1 MMNYDI
7 ENIMF
12 EKMKDFR
19 LPRYSQLPDMGL
31 YLEQTAKY
39 INQCLSALGG
49 DEITGSM
56 IRNYVK
62 MGLVPNPVHKQ
73 YYAHHISY
81 LIVVAILKRVM
92 PLEHINKLFE
102 RKRERYTVG
111 EAYDYFCDEMENI
124 LYFRFGVKQTV
135 DDIGGRS
142 SIDKEMLRSA
152 IIAVSH
158 IIHVDACFAVI
169 KDPESKK

>member
-39 INQCLSALGG
+39 INQCLSALGS

-73 YYAHHISY
+73 YYAHHIS
-81 LIVVAILKRVM
+81 IR
-92 PLEHINKLFE
+92 
-102 RKRERYTVG
+102 
-111 EAYDYFCDEMENI
+111 
-124 LYFRFGVKQTV
+124 
-135 DDIGGRS
+135 
-142 SIDKEMLRSA
+142 
-152 IIAVSH
+152 
-158 IIHVDACFAVI
+158 
-169 KDPESKK
+169 

>member
-1 MMNYDI
+1 MKNYDI
-7 ENIMF
+7 ENAMF
-12 EKMKDFR
+12 ETMKDFR

-39 INQCLSALGG
+39 INQCLSALGS

-62 MGLVPNPVHKQ
+62 MGLVPNPVQKQ

-81 LIVVAILKRVM
+81 LMVVAILKRVM
-92 PLEHINKLFE
+92 SLEHINKLFE
-102 RKRERYTVG
+102 RKREHYSASV
-111 EAYDYFCDEMENI
+111 AYDYFCDEMENI
-124 LYFRFGVKQTV
+124 LYFRFGIKDTV
-135 DDIGGRS
+135 DDIGGKNT
-142 SIDKEMLRSA
+142 IDKEMLRSA

-158 IIHVDACFAVI
+158 IIHVDVCFAI
-169 KDPESKK
+169 IEES